1 MPHLQEKGEEEN
13 APPTQNSTPPDSTL
27 QDWRG
32 NRLSEKR
39 KSRDPGGSGAPR
51 QECGGKSCA
60 GGRDSE
66 QTRPPLAT
74 APVAT
79 ARRPVRARTWRVT
92 HPPSPGAVHTRVRSH
107 GNCSQKIPTS
117 LKGH

>member
-66 QTRPPLAT
+66 QTRPPPAT
-74 APVAT
+74 AACPCEDVAC
-79 ARRPVRARTWRVT
+79 
-92 HPPSPGAVHTRVRSH
+92 HPSPEPRSCAHT
-107 GNCSQKIPTS
+107 CSLTRKLFPENPHVSERALKRQK
-117 LKGH
+117 